1 MNQERN
7 FIPDSKFQVP
17 KTSIPYGNLDLVCP
31 YDAVDPTS
39 TYHPYFLQS
48 LSGSRVYDASP
59 RYISVLMRVPI
70 YVLIHNCDSYILQAS
85 HGLIPSCKLQG
96 LSLPTASLVN
106 DYIEGVLQLHSFPK
120 LLHWWRQYFAWAHV
134 PSPCPRAWEV
144 GAYDFM
150 TPTQLI
156 GADHVSAETN
166 RNSQIENKTINQK
179 SCTLKDSCL
188 CCVSFVYWTL
198 NILKMFPI
206 QLKRL
211 STFYNI

>member
-96 LSLPTASLVN
+96 LSLPTASLVTF
-106 DYIEGVLQLHSFPK
+106 YLKKGF
-120 LLHWWRQYFAWAHV
+120 Y
-134 PSPCPRAWEV
+134 
-144 GAYDFM
+144 G
-150 TPTQLI
+150 LI
-156 GADHVSAETN
+156 
-166 RNSQIENKTINQK
+166 R
-179 SCTLKDSCL
+179 L
-188 CCVSFVYWTL
+188 TL
-198 NILKMFPI
+198 NLQTVEEIEKSKCETGF
-206 QLKRL
+206 
-211 STFYNI
+211 